1 MDEFDIAKY
10 DRFLDKNP
18 NLETN
23 EHWARANK
31 TTYTLFNVLIDQ
43 DLRELVFVLERY
55 PQYIPLVCGHF
66 RYSYGYSEYV
76 ADIDAASKL
85 LHMGEPYKTNQFMR
99 NVLIKLP
106 KLTQMDS
113 SEALNLLKK
122 LESKKDSAH
131 PAVLN
136 YYKKEFAKWMTTN
149 QIHPL
154 QKIVIKKSIDAL
166 GCDDYDDLSSSD
178 KDDGLN
184 IPYLA

>member
-1 MDEFDIAKY
+1 MSEFDIAKY

-43 DLRELVFVLERY
+43 DLRELVFVLEYY

-66 RYSYGYSEYV
+66 RYSYGYSEHE
-76 ADIDAASKL
+76 ADLESASKL
-85 LHMGEPYKTNQFMR
+85 LYMGEPYKTNQFMR

-106 KLTQMDS
+106 KLQSMDA
-113 SEALNLLKK
+113 SEATVLLKK
-122 LESKKDSAH
+122 LESSKDTAH
-131 PAVLN
+131 PAVLH
-136 YYKKEFAKWMTTN
+136 YYKKEFGKWMQQT

-154 QKIVIKKSIDAL
+154 QKIVIKKLIDSLKA
-166 GCDDYDDLSSSD
+166 DDYEDLSSDD